1 MNKILKKI
9 AVISIIFFSYSLNAE
24 EIEKRIFLI
33 SNNSYTT
40 IDFQERILYLK
51 LLTNENIN
59 LSNKEIK
66 KDFISVLLFN
76 EFSKKNNIEFSN
88 EILIDYSNKII
99 STYKKKFPKKFNN
112 IINNLNNYEEIIKK
126 NVKYDYQRKIV
137 IEQKLNNKNIENY
150 RTDLLQK
157 MNFISP
163 YIELPKKLTIEE
175 NLTVYGRMYGVKDLK
190 DKIIELMDKLNLT
203 EFKKRKTG
211 ELSSGQKNR
220 VSLAK
225 ALINDP
231 EIILLD
237 EPTASLD
244 PDVGD
249 YVRGIIENFSSN
261 NEKTILIA
269 SHNMNEVERLCE
281 EVMMMKNGEII
292 DKGKSLDL
300 INKHGRKNLEEVFLK
315 IVREEN

>member
-1 MNKILKKI
+1 MNRI
-9 AVISIIFFSYSLNAE
+9 A
-24 EIEKRIFLI
+24 IE
-33 SNNSYTT
+33 
-40 IDFQERILYLK
+40 
-51 LLTNENIN
+51 
-59 LSNKEIK
+59 
-66 KDFISVLLFN
+66 
-76 EFSKKNNIEFSN
+76 
-88 EILIDYSNKII
+88 
-99 STYKKKFPKKFNN
+99 
-112 IINNLNNYEEIIKK
+112 INNLSKKYKNTLAVKNINFKINKGSIVGLLGPNGCGKSTTIGMMLGLIKPSSGEVII
-126 NVKYDYQRKIV
+126 
-137 IEQKLNNKNIENY
+137 NNKNIENN

-175 NLTVYGRMYGVKDLK
+175 NLKVYGRMYGVKNLK
-190 DKIIELMDKLNLT
+190 DKIIELMNKLNLT

-249 YVRGIIENFSSN
+249 YVRGIIETFSSN

-269 SHNMNEVERLCE
+269 SHNMSEVERLCD

-292 DKGKSLDL
+292 DSGKSLDL